1 MNITSIAS
9 MLLLIEAARL
19 VFEYGIEPREE
30 HFVEFTDSLYE
41 TFRRKHPEVAP
52 NVRLYSWMPP
62 QHTYKSREILTVTDE
77 HKEALMGV
85 AARISHHCK
94 LSGGSFKSYT
104 DKLHYAASVFPP
116 DLSEG
121 TRFAIRPNIKCV

>member
-9 MLLLIEAARL
+9 MLLLIEEGKL

-30 HFVEFTDSLYE
+30 HFCEFTDALYE
-41 TFRRKHPEVAP
+41 TFRRKNPDFDST
-52 NVRLYSWMPP
+52 VRLYSWIPP
-62 QHTYKSREILTVTDE
+62 QHSYKSREILTATAE
-77 HKEALMGV
+77 HKDALMGV
-85 AARISHHCK
+85 AARINHHCK
-94 LSGGSFKSYT
+94 LSGRSFKSYT